1 VEYKGGHSDIQGE
14 EKMRKR
20 SKKGRALYSVRG
32 PDGRFSK
39 ALPLAPTKGQVEETG
54 IDGIKA
60 VETWKGRPT
69 PIECYELSVE
79 RVYYHPKLVHSVKVR
94 QYDQFTNDLLR
105 QF

>member
-1 VEYKGGHSDIQGE
+1 
-14 EKMRKR
+14 MRKR
-20 SKKGRALYSVRG
+20 AKKGRALHSVRG
-32 PDGRFSK
+32 PDGRFCK
-39 ALPLAPTKGQVEETG
+39 ALPLAPTKGQVEETR
-54 IDGIKA
+54 
-60 VETWKGRPT
+60 VERVQGMAQREGRQT